1 MQDRALSA
9 AQDEE
14 LLARNADFSKT
25 SDEVKYLLKSY
36 EEMQGQLAAS
46 KKKNVEQ
53 SRVRSQGDRFA

>member
-1 MQDRALSA
+1 MLSA

-14 LLARNADFSKT
+14 LLARNSDFSKA